1 MPAIGATVRSRWVA
15 VRVFGSRIFKFAGAW
30 AVPLL
35 ALVFYILTI
44 LYALR
49 SKAVSSVSIFG
60 SSPNYPLR
68 TLSGLSISTTH
79 ILLAAM
85 IFQSFNSLRLW
96 KIVRRG
102 LAYHEDL
109 ALQGESSKKG
119 LLTLLF
125 GCKTA
130 NWRAR
135 LWSILRLIA
144 MVLPSVLNFLL
155 MSKPVSH
162 PLAVYANRS
171 KLMFKS

>member
-1 MPAIGATVRSRWVA
+1 M
-15 VRVFGSRIFKFAGAW
+15 
-30 AVPLL
+30 L

-60 SSPNYPLR
+60 GSPNYPLR
-68 TLSGLSISTTH
+68 TLSGLSIFTTH
-79 ILLAAM
+79 ILLAAT

-96 KIVRRG
+96 RIVGRG

-119 LLTLLF
+119 LLALLF

-135 LWSILRLIA
+135 LWSTLRLVA

-155 MSKPVSH
+155 MSKPANHS
-162 PLAVYANRS
+162 PAVCASRS
-171 KLMFKS
+171 EPMFKP